1 MIKIDGASFSIETKN
16 IGYYLYN
23 NDLLIENLH
32 FGSKIRANS
41 EILKEQIGVAYGTD
55 ISYEKKRSEMSL
67 LHLCLELT
75 PTQKGDF
82 RQSAIDIELANGSRV
97 CDFKFVN
104 AQIIKGN
111 VPLQGMPSSYGA
123 KETLKLNFEAQK
135 GLQIAIYYT
144 PYEECDVITKR
155 IEVIN
160 NTGDYIKI
168 HKCLSYQLDL
178 HRQGLKLYTYTG
190 AWSRERNETCTP
202 LNIGV
207 SAFGSTSG
215 MSSQYCN
222 PFFMVAQKDA
232 NEHYGDVYAFNLI
245 YSGSHYGHV
254 ETGPYLKTRI
264 MAGIQ
269 PSGFLYTLKNS
280 ESFSTPEAVMSYANG
295 GKNAVSLNMHE
306 FVKNHIIRGEWKE
319 KQRPVL
325 LNNWEA
331 TYFDFT
337 QSKLLKLAKE
347 AKNLGIELFVL
358 DDGWFGVRDS
368 DKRGLGD
375 YNVNKK
381 KLPDGLKGL
390 ADKINNLGMS
400 FGLWME
406 PEMVSVE
413 SELYKAH
420 PDWAVKAP
428 GIEPSE
434 GRNQLV
440 LDLCKKDVQDYII
453 TNVNNT
459 IKSANISYVKWDMN
473 RPLTDCYS
481 DAIEEQGRFAHEWVL
496 GLYNIF
502 TQVVNANPT
511 VLFEA
516 CASGGNRFDL
526 GILCYMPQIWT
537 SDDTD
542 AYERL
547 KIQTG
552 TSYGY
557 PLNVLGAHV
566 SACPNH
572 QTTRTSPIET
582 RFNVASFGLLGYEL
596 DVTQISAVEKRT
608 VIQQIEFYKKHRD
621 LLVYGDFIRLETVF
635 ENSEHCSWM
644 VVSKDKTK
652 AMVLYAIGRLTP
664 NQECA
669 PIILK
674 GLDKNTKYSVAQR
687 EQFLDI
693 KMLGSLINHVLPV
706 KVNANGVLV
715 KVASDNYMFPCEKHV
730 FTAYGDLLMSAG
742 LKAKQNFT
750 GTGHN
755 ENVRMMPDYSSRVY
769 YLEKCD

>member
-1 MIKIDGASFSIETKN
+1 MIKIEGACFSVETKN
-16 IGYYLYN
+16 TGYYLYD
-23 NDLLIENLH
+23 NDGLIENLH
-32 FGSKIRANS
+32 YGKKIHADA

-67 LHLCLELT
+67 LHLCLELS
-75 PTQKGDF
+75 PTQKGDY
-82 RQSAIDIELANGSRV
+82 RHSALEIELANGSRV
-97 CDFKFVN
+97 CNFKFID
-104 AQIIKGN
+104 AQIIQGS
-111 VPLQGMPSSYGA
+111 VPINNLPTAYGA
-123 KETLKLNFEAQK
+123 SQTLRLNFKTQE
-135 GLQIAIYYT
+135 GLQVALYYT
-144 PYEECDVITKR
+144 PYYECDVITKR
-155 IEVIN
+155 IEIIN
-160 NTGDYIKI
+160 NTGGNIII

-190 AWSRERNETCTP
+190 AWSRERHETCTL
-202 LNIGV
+202 LNVGT
-207 SAFGSTSG
+207 SSFGSTTG
-215 MSSQYCN
+215 VSSQYCN
-222 PFFMVAQKDA
+222 PFFMVAQQDA

-245 YSGSHYGHV
+245 YSSSHYGHV

-269 PSGFLYTLKNS
+269 PEGFLYTLQS
-280 ESFSTPEAVMSYANG
+280 GESFCSPEAVLSYASG
-295 GKNAVSLNMHE
+295 GKNAVSLNMHA
-306 FVKNHIIRGEWKE
+306 FVKNHIVRGEHKE
-319 KQRPVL
+319 KQRPIL

-337 QSKLLKLAKE
+337 QSKLVKLAKE
-347 AKNLGIELFVL
+347 AKNLGVELFVL

-375 YNVNKK
+375 YNVNTK
-381 KLPDGLKGL
+381 KLPGGLKGL
-390 ADKINNLGMS
+390 ADKINDIGMN

-420 PDWAVKAP
+420 PDWAVTTP
-428 GIEPSE
+428 GMQPSE

-440 LDLCKKDVQDYII
+440 LDLCKKQVQQYII

-481 DAIEEQGRFAHEWVL
+481 NEISEQGRFAHEWVL
-496 GLYNIF
+496 GLYNIL
-502 TQVVNANPT
+502 TQVINENPD

-557 PLNVLGAHV
+557 PQSVMGAHV

-572 QTTRTSPIET
+572 QTIRTSPVET
-582 RFNVASFGLLGYEL
+582 RFNIACFGLLGYEL
-596 DVTQISAVEKRT
+596 DVTQMSAAEKRA
-608 VIQQIEFYKKHRD
+608 VMQQIEFYKKHRD
-621 LLVYGDFIRLETVF
+621 LLVYGDFIRLITPF
-635 ENSEHCSWM
+635 ENSEKCAWM
-644 VVSKDKTK
+644 IVSKDKSE
-652 AMVLYAIGRLTP
+652 AMVLFAIGRTTP
-664 NQECA
+664 NQESA
-669 PIILK
+669 PLLLK
-674 GLDKNTKYSVAQR
+674 GLNKDAKYKVEQR

-693 KMLGSLINHVLPV
+693 KTLGSLINHALPV
-706 KVNANGVLV
+706 KLNANGVLV
-715 KVASDNYMFPCEKHV
+715 KVAADNYMFPCEKHE
-730 FTAYGDLLMSAG
+730 FYAYGDLLMSAG
-742 LKAKQNFT
+742 IKSKQNFV

-755 ENVRMMPDYSSRVY
+755 DNVRMMPDYSSRLY
-769 YLEKCD
+769 YLKQCE